1 MNFKHT
7 GSVLLVIFGLLHSP
21 ANAVEFEECSKFINK
36 NEQKYL
42 QCTEYSFIEA
52 TQKGEYQKA
61 SQWLNNGREDDK
73 QNYNKLLSIFM
84 CENYE
89 QRGSRPFK
97 GNREGVIRLI
107 EDLLKRG
114 ASFHSMPTD
123 IVTPLYCLT
132 NRKDSVIL
140 EHVLSR
146 INITSE
152 KLNISQYEGT
162 DPNYLPLHRA
172 IINDDLESAK
182 VLVKYGASPDA
193 SSSMFGESALKKALE
208 LHNIRMANW
217 LLDANSSV
225 HKGDDESG
233 CSGKSALDYALEIPP
248 DVEGR
253 DQLIERIDTLT
264 QIPATKPCR

>member
-1 MNFKHT
+1 MGRIT
-7 GSVLLVIFGLLHSP
+7 LGGLLLTILMSLHGP
-21 ANAVEFEECSKFINK
+21 ANAVEFKECAKFINK

-52 TQKGEYQKA
+52 TKKGDYQKA
-61 SQWLNNGREDDK
+61 SQWLNEGGEDEK

-84 CENYE
+84 CESYE
-89 QRGSRPFK
+89 HRGSRPFK
-97 GNREGVIRLI
+97 GNREDVIRLI
-107 EDLLKRG
+107 DDLLDRG

-140 EHVLSR
+140 EHVITR
-146 INITSE
+146 TNITSE
-152 KLNISQYEGT
+152 RLNISQYEGT

-172 IINDDLESAK
+172 IMNDDLESAK
-182 VLVKYGASPDA
+182 VLVKYGASPDT
-193 SSSMFGESALKKALE
+193 SSMFNETALKKALE
-208 LHNIRMANW
+208 LHNVRMANW
-217 LLDANSSV
+217 LLDTNSSV
-225 HKGDDESG
+225 HKRDDERG

-248 DVEGR
+248 NVEGR
-253 DQLIERIDTLT
+253 DQLVERIEALM

>member
-1 MNFKHT
+1 MNFKNI
-7 GSVLLVIFGLLHSP
+7 GGILLIVFGLLHST

-42 QCTEYSFIEA
+42 QCIEYSFIEA

-61 SQWLNNGREDDK
+61 SQWLKQGREAEN

-84 CENYE
+84 CESYE
-89 QRGSRPFK
+89 HRGSRPFK
-97 GNREGVIRLI
+97 GNREEVIRLI
-107 EDLLKRG
+107 DDLLERG
-114 ASFHSMPTD
+114 ASFHSMPID

-140 EHVLSR
+140 EHVLTR
-146 INITSE
+146 INVTSE
-152 KLNISQYEGT
+152 QLNTSQYEGS

-172 IINDDLESAK
+172 IMNDDPESAK

-208 LHNIRMANW
+208 LHNIGMANW

-225 HKGDDESG
+225 HKGDGERG

-248 DVEGR
+248 NVEGR
-253 DQLIERIDTLT
+253 DQIVERIEALA